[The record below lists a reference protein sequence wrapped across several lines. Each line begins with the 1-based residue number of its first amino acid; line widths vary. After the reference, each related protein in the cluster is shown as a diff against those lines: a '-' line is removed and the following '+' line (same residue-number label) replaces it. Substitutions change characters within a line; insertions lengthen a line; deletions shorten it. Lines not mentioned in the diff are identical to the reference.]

1 MWLRDALPEDLP
13 QSRIFI
19 YGYDAESVNSKSF
32 ENITDL
38 GIQFQQSIK
47 EIRPSRQVR
56 YYAYLIGFSNSLQ
69 GSVRPL
75 VLIGHS
81 LGGLVVKQVRC
92 QCLCFMVLMLIEIIL
107 EGYH

>member
-19 YGYDAESVNSKSF
+19 YGYDAESVDSRSF
-32 ENITDL
+32 ESITDL

-47 EIRPSRQVR
+47 EIRPSRNVR
-56 YYAYLIGFSNSLQ
+56 YRAHLVGSSDSFQ
-69 GSVRPL
+69 ASVRPL

-81 LGGLVVKQVRC
+81 LGGLVVRQVR
-92 QCLCFMVLMLIEIIL
+92 QKYLYSVVLVLIEV
-107 EGYH
+107 G